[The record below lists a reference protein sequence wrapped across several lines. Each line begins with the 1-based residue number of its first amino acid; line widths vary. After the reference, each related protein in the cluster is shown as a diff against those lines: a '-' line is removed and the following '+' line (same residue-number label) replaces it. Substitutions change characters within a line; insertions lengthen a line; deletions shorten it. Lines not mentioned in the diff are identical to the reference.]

1 MLKFL
6 SPRPNLIRSCK
17 QIKLNWTKSFSV
29 PNAERLC
36 EVCKEAR
43 VAMHPPAQH
52 LKLRIAITN
61 NKLINDYF
69 TTQERAGVES
79 L

>member
-6 SPRPNLIRSCK
+6 SPRPNLIRPCK

-29 PNAERLC
+29 PKAERLC

-43 VAMHPPAQH
+43 VGMHPPSQH
-52 LKLRIAITN
+52 LKLRITITN

-69 TTQERAGVES
+69 TTQERTGVES